1 MRKGK
6 KYQTKHKMFV
16 SYVCIPVVI
25 LTVIS
30 CLFSFLYYHMT
41 RERVLNFE
49 NSITENVDSELKNLM
64 DNLIKSSAQYSMTP
78 WVTRL
83 KYMQRIPELM
93 ARNITASDISD
104 YASTLSLTEINDS
117 MVESIYIYYS
127 LGGFGI
133 SSIGKVNWKEYVS
146 IYQVQCGDTAFFS
159 GAMLDQ
165 NNQKTICHN
174 ASLMKNGKRVTGFF
188 MLQTIPL
195 QNSYSGEV
203 NILFFVP
210 YDKICAY
217 IENFMDDGTSCFYL
231 TDGQKVI
238 YSWGKDNGPLL
249 PGDSVEILKAA
260 DKEYRYSEE
269 LGVYLSQ
276 YTKAGMDIGII
287 QILDNNFLY
296 RDFTVF
302 TEWLVMG
309 YLVLLALIVVVAS
322 RMAKYS
328 YQPLEHI
335 MNMLVEEDPEG
346 SVNEYQIIEK
356 ALEELDSQKKRLEV
370 TVFEQNPLIEQ
381 YILHTLL
388 CSNKPQANEVKY
400 VNTMRQYSLYR
411 CLALKHSPE
420 SGQYIKEIDSCL
432 AVYPQI
438 HSVFV
443 EEDKYY
449 IWVLSYG
456 EESLMEEIADLLT
469 QTFDDS
475 GYKDAA
481 LGMSKVHEDIL
492 HILSAYN
499 QAVRA
504 LEYHFFYPE
513 KRSYVWRRIA

>member
-287 QILDNNFLY
+287 QILDNNFCTGILLFL
-296 RDFTVF
+296 RNG
-302 TEWLVMG
+302 WLWG
-309 YLVLLALIVVVAS
+309 
-322 RMAKYS
+322 
-328 YQPLEHI
+328 
-335 MNMLVEEDPEG
+335 
-346 SVNEYQIIEK
+346 
-356 ALEELDSQKKRLEV
+356 
-370 TVFEQNPLIEQ
+370 
-381 YILHTLL
+381 TL
-388 CSNKPQANEVKY
+388 C
-400 VNTMRQYSLYR
+400 
-411 CLALKHSPE
+411 CWH
-420 SGQYIKEIDSCL
+420 
-432 AVYPQI
+432 
-438 HSVFV
+438 
-443 EEDKYY
+443 
-449 IWVLSYG
+449 
-456 EESLMEEIADLLT
+456 
-469 QTFDDS
+469 
-475 GYKDAA
+475 
-481 LGMSKVHEDIL
+481 
-492 HILSAYN
+492 
-499 QAVRA
+499 
-504 LEYHFFYPE
+504 
-513 KRSYVWRRIA
+513 